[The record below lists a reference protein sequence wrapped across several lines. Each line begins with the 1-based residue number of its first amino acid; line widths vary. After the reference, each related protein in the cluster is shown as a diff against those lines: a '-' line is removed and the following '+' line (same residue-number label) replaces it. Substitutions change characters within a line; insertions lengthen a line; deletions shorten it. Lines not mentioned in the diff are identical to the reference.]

1 MTNNTNPF
9 EGEELPPDPADIGS
23 ATLRQLAAGIDAGQ
37 LDDEEYQA
45 AVRALEMLAPANR
58 QPSSSD
64 EALDWIAGEDV
75 VLSRL
80 ALEYLTDRL
89 EKAEPLAFTPWRSGK
104 PPPRKWLIKEWLPA
118 GRVVM
123 LSGTGGAGKSRLA
136 LQLAAGIASG
146 GSDRGEWIHG
156 ASFPGLTLATTAP
169 APVVFASWEDEP
181 EEFHRRLSE
190 LSGSNTPWVTPDN
203 LAHLLPVDM
212 AGQGPVWAPASGR
225 HIATLATITPTGE
238 RLRRLCESQ
247 GARLLVLDPLAAA
260 YAADENARGL
270 VRAFVS
276 DWDAWARAN
285 DCAVLILAHPPKSGA
300 DYAGSTDW
308 QGSVRALWTLAQ
320 ETIGLPPAR
329 GQPDCRTKVWTLD
342 AVKGNYG
349 VAPDTVQLA
358 WDHTGGGL
366 RWQINATIRE
376 VPHGRFD

>member
-156 ASFPGLTLATTAP
+156 ASFPCLALATTAP

-190 LSGSNTPWVTPDN
+190 LSGSNTPWLDFAQKLAKYKNRVSWPDPPGKGQAM
-203 LAHLLPVDM
+203 LTLPNAIVPVRIPCVFLCNGKRLRV
-212 AGQGPVWAPASGR
+212 AGQWSKRWRSAIPKVLHRGR
-225 HIATLATITPTGE
+225 
-238 RLRRLCESQ
+238 RRLPWFRS
-247 GARLLVLDPLAAA
+247 AR
-260 YAADENARGL
+260 
-270 VRAFVS
+270 VS
-276 DWDAWARAN
+276 Y
-285 DCAVLILAHPPKSGA
+285 PP
-300 DYAGSTDW
+300 
-308 QGSVRALWTLAQ
+308 
-320 ETIGLPPAR
+320 IGWWR
-329 GQPDCRTKVWTLD
+329 R
-342 AVKGNYG
+342 
-349 VAPDTVQLA
+349 
-358 WDHTGGGL
+358 
-366 RWQINATIRE
+366 
-376 VPHGRFD
+376 